1 MMAKY
6 IVLFNMISVASDNTL
21 HICIQE
27 PLLRSKKIIVLYQ
40 HIKAYSSAHSK
51 VYSSDPR
58 KCLCTQPEGMLRSM
72 RTLVLIQHHV
82 ERIL

>member
-1 MMAKY
+1 M
-6 IVLFNMISVASDNTL
+6 SDNIL

-27 PLLRSKKIIVLYQ
+27 PLLILKKILLLLHTLSVYNSLLVRD
-40 HIKAYSSAHSK
+40 K

-58 KCLCTQPEGMLRSM
+58 ECLCAQAEGMVKPLK
-72 RTLVLIQHHV
+72 TLVLIQHHV